1 MLLDGEVLPLGL
13 HLLIGFQHGPGFG
26 PADAHFEAALHD
38 LVNDHCVD
46 ALALQV
52 GPHGNQQQVDGVV
65 FVEGFQHTGPA
76 GGQQTAPAFL
86 QGGGDAGK

>member
-52 GPHGNQQQVDGVV
+52 GPHGNQQQSRHSRPQAKRGVQRS
-65 FVEGFQHTGPA
+65 E
-76 GGQQTAPAFL
+76 QQTER
-86 QGGGDAGK
+86 